1 MIEEIVKSTFRAVH
15 KATEPPVSIIMPYN
29 LERMP
34 YPIFMCENDEGMI
47 VLGGKSIGHAR
58 VAGAKKAKNEWLVFV
73 DSDAIYPPNYI
84 LEVKEYIRKQGD
96 KTPIMVAKRLGGL
109 FPNPPPHRRY
119 VYEHGLI
126 VRKDVFFERVKEYPE
141 DAIRRMDIGPYFRD
155 AVPIP
160 AEYYH
165 GLTHGEKTVLLTLLT
180 MLSLNTVLIALA
192 K

>member
-1 MIEEIVKSTFRAVH
+1 MIEEILRNTFRAMH

-34 YPIFMCENDEGMI
+34 YPIFMCKNDEGII

-58 VAGAKKAKNEWLVFV
+58 IAGAKKAKNEWLIFV

-84 LEVKEYIRKQGD
+84 LEVKKYIRKQGD
-96 KTPIMVAKRLGGL
+96 KTPIMATKRLGGL
-109 FPNPPPHRRY
+109 FSNPPAHRLFA
-119 VYEHGLI
+119 YEHGLI
-126 VRKDVFFERVKEYPE
+126 VRKDVFLERIKRYPE
-141 DAIRRMDIGPYFRD
+141 NATRRMDIGSYFRD

-160 AEYYH
+160 VEYYH
-165 GLTHGEKTVLLTLLT
+165 GPTHGEKAILLAILGLSIPLLI
-180 MLSLNTVLIALA
+180 SV